1 MATDGPV
8 FVVGPSRSGTAL
20 VRSMINNDPSM
31 HVAGETHYFDDLRPR
46 LGGRTVL
53 DDADAIRCEDYF
65 LALTHRP
72 YGHQGDPRAAS
83 LDRER
88 LRDAARQL
96 GRTPDA
102 YFEAYCRL
110 VADDDGALQWGEKT
124 PRHVFRIADIIDTF
138 PTARVVAMVRDPRAV
153 VASYRDWRNQG
164 GFDLEADPDLQ
175 VALEADTTRARAS
188 YNLVMH
194 SMLWRSTIN
203 AAISAR
209 DQYGQGRVY
218 LQRYEDLVLEPERA
232 GRELLEWLGLDFAPE
247 RLEVPV
253 HNSSF
258 AAFDH
263 GGGVSQAGLDR
274 WREKLDDDEIAVIQ
288 YVTGRTLRR
297 CGYRVEATK
306 GSRAP
311 VLRAY
316 LGVVPA
322 GVRAVL
328 SNRERIAG
336 LPSYI
341 WGRVRFLLRH

>member
-8 FVVGPSRSGTAL
+8 FLVGPSRSGTAL
-20 VRSMINNDPSM
+20 VRSMVNNDPSM
-31 HVAGETHYFDDLRPR
+31 HMAGETHYFDDLRPR
-46 LGGRTVL
+46 LGGHSVL

-72 YGHQGDPRAAS
+72 YGHQGDPRSGS
-83 LDRER
+83 LDRQR
-88 LRDAARQL
+88 LRDAAQQL

-110 VADDDGALQWGEKT
+110 IADEHGAVQWGEKT
-124 PRHVFRIADIIDTF
+124 PRHVFRIAEILDTF
-138 PTARVVAMVRDPRAV
+138 PTARVVAMIRDPRAV
-153 VASYRDWRNQG
+153 IASYRDWRNQG
-164 GFDLEADPDLQ
+164 GFDLEADPDLEA
-175 VALEADTTRARAS
+175 ALEADTARARAS

-209 DQYGQGRVY
+209 EEHGQRRVY
-218 LQRYEDLVLEPERA
+218 LQRYEDLVLAPERA
-232 GRELLEWLGLDFAPE
+232 GRELLEWLGLDFLPE

-258 AAFDH
+258 STFNRT
-263 GGGVSQAGLDR
+263 GGVSQAGLER
-274 WREKLDDDEIAVIQ
+274 WRDKLDDSEVAVIQ
-288 YVTGRTLRR
+288 HVTKRTLRR
-297 CGYRVEATK
+297 CGYRLEPTTR
-306 GSRAP
+306 GRAA
-311 VLRAY
+311 VVHAY

-322 GVRAVL
+322 GVRAAV

-336 LPSYI
+336 LPSYV
-341 WGRVRFLLRH
+341 WGRVRFLLR